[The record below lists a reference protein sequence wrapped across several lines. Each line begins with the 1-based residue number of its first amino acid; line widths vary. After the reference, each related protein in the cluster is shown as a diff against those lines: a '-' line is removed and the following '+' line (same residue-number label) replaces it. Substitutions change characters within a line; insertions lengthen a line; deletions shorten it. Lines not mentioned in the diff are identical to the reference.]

1 MSKKI
6 LSKEQS
12 ELVAEFVATYNLS
25 EEQISFDGNSTEPI
39 FDYEA
44 LNVLRLRLTDLQDTD
59 PWIAERNET
68 LGIVT
73 AKCTVT
79 LADGRTASDLGSAQL
94 GEVMP
99 DGGKIENFIQAQ
111 NVALARALRRG
122 IRSAGVNLL
131 KAHKQFLQTGEIVS
145 GAADEETLSK
155 IGREIHA
162 LAAEWGHIK
171 GKDKSDYQSFIEN
184 VFGTGKRSTL
194 DLNDIEKSQLANMYR
209 QMLNSRNI
217 AGLELP
223 KAA

>member
-1 MSKKI
+1 MSKKF

-12 ELVAEFVATYNLS
+12 ELVNEFVTAYNLS
-25 EEQISFDGNSTEPI
+25 PEQISFDGTSTEPI

-59 PWIAERNET
+59 PWIAERNEA

-79 LADGRTASDLGSAQL
+79 LADGRTASDLGSAQI
-94 GEVMP
+94 GEIMP
-99 DGGKIENFIQAQ
+99 DGGQIKNFIQGQ

-122 IRSAGVNLL
+122 IRSAGINLL
-131 KAHKQFLQTGEIVS
+131 KAHKQFLETGELVS
-145 GAADEETLSK
+145 GLVHEETLSK

-162 LAAEWGHIK
+162 LAGEWGHIK
-171 GKDKSDYQSFIEN
+171 GKDKTAYQDFIEN

-194 DLNDIEKSQLANMYR
+194 DLNDIERSQLANMYR
-209 QMLNSRNI
+209 QLLNSRNI
-217 AGLELP
+217 AELDIP